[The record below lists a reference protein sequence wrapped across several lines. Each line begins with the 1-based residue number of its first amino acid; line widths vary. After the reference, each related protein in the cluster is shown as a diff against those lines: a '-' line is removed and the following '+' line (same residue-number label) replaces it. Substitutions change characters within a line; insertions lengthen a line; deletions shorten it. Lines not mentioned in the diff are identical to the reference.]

1 MSVHIAKKCKH
12 SIITVWI
19 DDEVCSESKSCSN
32 LECPNKREEN
42 RDGRSTKDGK

>member
-19 DDEVCSESKSCSN
+19 DDGVCSEAKSCSN
-32 LECPNKREEN
+32 VQCPYRIKKR
-42 RDGRSTKDGK
+42 K